1 MSAQTKRI
9 LLGLAAVL
17 VSVIALLRAGQ
28 EYLRVLSDLGLVQ
41 KGPLTPRFLAGL
53 IGLEIVLVIILAGI
67 WWVLFQPAFT
77 ARLTRWLLSFRRRA
91 PWLGWLLAA
100 GVVLIPLYVLEFV
113 QISTVL
119 GSTARFVLAVG
130 IGIAATALTYRDAN
144 RLVSTSS
151 LVVSWVVIASLF
163 TFSQAFVGVS
173 TYPFSLTWS
182 EGNRIW
188 DYSVLFGHRFYN
200 YPANQPIF
208 AYLDLGRQSLWGL
221 PFLFARLPI
230 WAFRLWNGLVI
241 TVPYAIL
248 GWLAFKRINKNNW
261 VWFLCGLW
269 TFLFLYQGPIY
280 TPLVLSAWLVA
291 IAWRKPLWIAVPLV
305 MLASFYAQITRF
317 TWMFAPAIWGGML
330 FFGDIIEKPEK
341 TGEPA
346 GWRRWN
352 WGGTIAVVLAGIIGG
367 YVLPNWLNFNQMVA
381 QAPAGAESGTA
392 GIDTATLTGL
402 GAFISRQP
410 LLWDRLLPNPT
421 FGPGIILALLIAT
434 VPFIIFLIYLVK
446 TRMWALDLLRGLAV
460 LLPPVLFLGIGLL
473 ASIKIG
479 GGGDLHNMDMFLV
492 TLVFAGA
499 LAWRA
504 GGHKAMLQLD
514 RQTAWIQ
521 GLWILMVIVFTQQAL
536 LGTQPVRIPPAV
548 KTQEALNFIQ
558 KEVAQAAQQGEVLF
572 LDQRQLLTFGNVPP
586 IPLVVDYEKKYLMD
600 KALAGE
606 SNYFVGFH
614 ADLARHRFD
623 LIVSEPLKIVF
634 HGEEYHFGDEND
646 AWVKWVAQPILCYY
660 EPLKTFKE
668 VKVEILVPR
677 SSPAP
682 AGCNPGS

>member
-9 LLGLAAVL
+9 LLGLVAILISL
-17 VSVIALLRAGQ
+17 VGLLRAGQ
-28 EYLRVLSDLGLVQ
+28 EYLRALSDLGLVE

-53 IGLEIVLVIILAGI
+53 IGLEIVLAIILAGI

-77 ARLTRWLLSFRRRA
+77 ARFTRWLLSLRSRI
-91 PWLGWLLAA
+91 PWLGWLLALV
-100 GVVLIPLYVLEFV
+100 VVLIPLYILEYIQTSV
-113 QISTVL
+113 VL
-119 GSTARFVLAVG
+119 GSTARLILAIG
-130 IGIAATALTYRDAN
+130 IGIAAAALTCRDAN
-144 RLVSTSS
+144 RLTNTTS
-151 LVVSWVVIASLF
+151 LVVSWIVIASLF

-173 TYPFSLTWS
+173 AYPFSLSWS

-188 DYSVLFGHRFYN
+188 DYSVLFGHRFYD
-200 YPANQPIF
+200 YPADRPIF

-221 PFLFARLPI
+221 PFLFARIPI
-230 WAFRLWNGLVI
+230 WAFRLWNGMVS

-269 TFLFLYQGPIY
+269 TFLFLNQGPIY

-330 FFGDIIEKPEK
+330 FFSDIIEKPEK
-341 TGEPA
+341 SGEPA

-352 WGGTIAVVLAGIIGG
+352 WGGSIAVVLAGIIGG
-367 YVLPNWLNFNQMVA
+367 YVLPNWLNFNKMVA

-392 GIDTATLTGL
+392 GINTTTLSGL

-421 FGPGIILALLIAT
+421 FGPGIILALLIAS
-434 VPFIIFLIYLVK
+434 VPFIIFLVYLVK
-446 TRMWALDLLRGLAV
+446 TRMWPLDLLRGLAV
-460 LLPPVLFLGIGLL
+460 ALPLVLFLGIGLV

-499 LAWRA
+499 LAWRV
-504 GGHKAMLQLD
+504 GGNKAIFQLD
-514 RQTAWIQ
+514 HQPYWIQ
-521 GLWILMVIVFTQQAL
+521 YLWILMVIVFAQQAL
-536 LGTQPVRIPPAV
+536 LGSQPVRIPPAA

-558 KEVAQAAQQGEVLF
+558 EQVTQATQQGEVLF

-600 KALAGE
+600 KALANEAG
-606 SNYFVGFH
+606 YFAGFH
-614 ADLARHRFD
+614 ADLAKHRFN

-634 HGEEYHFGDEND
+634 RGEEYHFGDEND

-668 VKVEILVPR
+668 VKVELLVPR

-682 AGCNPGS
+682 AGCSP